1 MKRSISILLAAV
13 LLALTLCGCGAAQE
27 TKQVKVTV
35 TLADADHELKE
46 DAVVSANKRF
56 SNSISHSGRWRN
68 GGNYDYIFEVPEK
81 LDTLYV
87 QPPVIYHTVEVD
99 PISAAVPQSMIYL
112 MANAP
117 RTNGAGKNGIEFRDV
132 DGTKWFTVDSV
143 IVGGG
148 GGGVIVRFHTATEDA
163 IPQKMLLQLGNSEP
177 MESDKRISFYSQTSM
192 QNGHFS
198 FLFLKKAEGD
208 IFSEEEILAMLTG
221 AEVTLTVEQAK
232 VKIPAEEMQ
241 VTSKDVNIVVEGNR

>member
-1 MKRSISILLAAV
+1 MKRTISFLLAFA

-35 TLADADHELKE
+35 TLADAAHELKE

-56 SNSISHSGRWRN
+56 SNPISLSGRHKSE
-68 GGNYDYIFEVPEK
+68 GKYDYTFEVPEK

-87 QPPVIYHTVEVD
+87 QPPVIYRTVEVD
-99 PISAAVPQSMIYL
+99 PVSAAVPQSMVYL

-117 RTNGAGKNGIEFRDV
+117 RTNGAGKNGIEFRDA
-132 DGTKWFTVDSV
+132 DGAAWFTVDAV

-148 GGGVIVRFHTATEDA
+148 GGGVIVRFHTETEDA
-163 IPQKMLLQLGNSEP
+163 VPQKMLLQLGDSGP
-177 MESDKRISFYSQTSM
+177 IESDKRISFYSQTSM

-198 FLFLKKAEGD
+198 FLFLKNSEGD
-208 IFSEEEILAMLTG
+208 IYSEEEILSMLTEAG
-221 AEVTLTVEQAK
+221 VTLTVVQAK
-232 VKIPAEEMQ
+232 VRIPAEEMQ
-241 VTSKDVNIVVEGNR
+241 ITSEDVNIIVKG

>member
-1 MKRSISILLAAV
+1 MKRIIQLTSLLVA
-13 LLALTLCGCGAAQE
+13 LLILCGCGAAQE

-46 DAVVSANKRF
+46 DAVVSANKRL
-56 SNSISHSGRWRN
+56 SKAISHSGRWRN
-68 GGNYDYIFEVPEK
+68 GGNYDYVFEVAEK

-87 QPPVIYHTVEVD
+87 QPPVVYHTVDVD
-99 PISAAVPQSMIYL
+99 PISATVPQSMVYL

-117 RTNGAGKNGIEFRDV
+117 RTNATGNSGIVFRDADGEKWFAV
-132 DGTKWFTVDSV
+132 DGV

-163 IPQKMLLQLGNSEP
+163 IPQKMLLQLDDSGP
-177 MESDKRISFYSQTSM
+177 IESDKRISFYSQTSM

-198 FLFLKKAEGD
+198 FLFLKNSEGD
-208 IFSEEEILAMLTG
+208 IYSEEEILSMLTS
-221 AEVTLTVEQAK
+221 ADVTLTVVQAK
-232 VKIPAEEMQ
+232 VKVPAEEMQ
-241 VTSKDVNIVVEGNR
+241 ISSEDINIIVKG